1 MAELGIVA
9 AALQIAQFAGA
20 VALKANSIYFKLEH
34 APRVIKSHLH
44 SVRHFASVLEALHA
58 ALENASVDQPCIR
71 DILSAESRASITQ
84 LLQSCNEEASSCITI
99 LQPLEPQ
106 DGHKLK
112 GAWKKL
118 LSIKKGEE
126 IEQRLK
132 NLDSLQSQLSLWYSH
147 QLMLLTCRVDLRM
160 TKLDSRLEL
169 LQQDF
174 QSSLST
180 PERSVPAIEKMG
192 NQICNYFA
200 SRPSLLADLARNDLP
215 WRKPERLRCRCRQ
228 TSKHTIDMSC
238 VSILYQHRS
247 STGHQP
253 GCACSG
259 RSLLEKMET
268 SLRFSLASRSIEI
281 HLARPHYLGHIM
293 LFSFISI
300 VDELTAPSFKRFRDA
315 HWQINKILAIGYQ
328 DSPCPYR
335 DPVTEQSLSNV
346 KQAMQELLD
355 GLVDD
360 LRTNQYSAR
369 DQSTH
374 GSTLLHVCYQ
384 YSCYLYPTVKIGSDS
399 LEQAYAH
406 ILVVIW
412 HFQNK
417 LQDLIDSTV
426 SVLIYYGVSANA
438 MMRV

>member
-1 MAELGIVA
+1 MVWLRNKKKTKWWFLIFLGVG
-9 AALQIAQFAGA
+9 LTKKK
-20 VALKANSIYFKLEH
+20 LCCNDEAN
-34 APRVIKSHLH
+34 
-44 SVRHFASVLEALHA
+44 
-58 ALENASVDQPCIR
+58 
-71 DILSAESRASITQ
+71 
-84 LLQSCNEEASSCITI
+84 SCITI
-99 LQPLEPQ
+99 LRPLEPQ

-118 LSIKKGEE
+118 LSIKKSEE

-132 NLDSLQSQLSLWYSH
+132 NIDSLQSQLSLWYSH

-160 TKLDSRLEL
+160 TNLDSRLQL
-169 LQQDF
+169 LQQEVL
-174 QSSLST
+174 SSLSSR
-180 PERSVPAIEKMG
+180 ERSVPAIENMG
-192 NQICNYFA
+192 NEMCNKIA
-200 SRPSLLADLARNDLP
+200 SRPSLLAELARKSLP
-215 WRKPERLRCRCRQ
+215 WRQPERLRCRCRQ

-238 VSILYQHRS
+238 VSILYQRRS
-247 STGHQP
+247 SIGHQP
-253 GCACSG
+253 GCAYSG
-259 RSLLEKMET
+259 QSLIERMET

-281 HLARPHYLGHIM
+281 HLARPQHLGHIM

-315 HWQINKILAIGYQ
+315 NWQINKILEIGYQ
-328 DSPCPYR
+328 ESPCPYR
-335 DPVTEQSLSNV
+335 DPVTEESLSNV
-346 KQAMQELLD
+346 KEAMQELLD
-355 GLVDD
+355 GLEED
-360 LRTNQYSAR
+360 LQTNQYSAR

-374 GSTLLHVCYQ
+374 GSTLLHVGYQ
-384 YSCYLYPTVKIGSDS
+384 YSCYVYPTVKIESDS

-426 SVLIYYGVSANA
+426 SLLICYGVSANA